1 MLNNVICCDISVL
14 EYTCLMCTYQDKS
27 GLPVFPLPLQFTF
40 LISPALT
47 FTCEKGSHYTHL
59 RPRLTWLHLV
69 QFSPVLFILLQM
81 TGPHSSLQLNN
92 ILLSIYPSFL
102 LVRVGEGLR

>member
-47 FTCEKGSHYTHL
+47 FTCEGGRVTL
-59 RPRLTWLHLV
+59 
-69 QFSPVLFILLQM
+69 
-81 TGPHSSLQLNN
+81 HSS
-92 ILLSIYPSFL
+92 PSPAYLASLGTIFSSSVHSATDDRTSL
-102 LVRVGEGLR
+102 IFTA